1 MKQQNIPFNDE
12 FVNSKL
18 EALKALGIG
27 KHIITVEQMEKVR
40 EILEIEND
48 DFMAL
53 QAKRNSVVKLLTDDS
68 NDEKAWD
75 TMSGVTMVLD
85 SRLWDLTG
93 NL

>member
-12 FVNSKL
+12 FVSGKL

>member
-1 MKQQNIPFNDE
+1 MKQNIPFNDE
-12 FVNSKL
+12 FVSGKL

-27 KHIITVEQMEKVR
+27 RHTISVEQMEKVR

-48 DFMAL
+48 TLMEL
-53 QAKRNSVVKLLTDDS
+53 QAKRNSVVKLLTEDDH
-68 NDEKAWD
+68 DENAWN
-75 TMSGVTMVLD
+75 TMSGVTFVLD